1 MEEKRKPPAT
11 AVPRNILALG
21 FVSFFTDISSEMV
34 YSLLPTFILGLPG
47 SGRAILGMIEGLAE
61 ALSYDMR
68 AVSGIFS
75 DKFRKRK
82 ALVLVG
88 YSLSNA
94 VKPFFAVAQTAFDAL
109 TIRVTDRVGK
119 GVRTAPRDA
128 LLSESVSEERRGA
141 AFGLHRTLDQT
152 GAIIGPLIASG
163 AMYLLGLTARD
174 VFWISFIPGIAALL
188 VLLFLVK
195 ERIGKPSGEFKLL
208 REVRKVLKGGFSLLL
223 VVVGLFS
230 LGAFSYWPVIANAGD
245 AGVDV
250 RVVPTFYAMVNL
262 THTLVAI
269 PSGVLSDRIGKE
281 SVLVMGY
288 GAFFAT
294 ALLLLLWPANYF
306 FAILIALIFGIYE
319 GIVNTV
325 ARALV
330 PKYSE
335 SSLRGTAYGLYY
347 LVVGQCALVSN
358 LAVGILWEHYGSS
371 TAALYSLA
379 LSSIGIMGMLLFIFT
394 QRRRNS

>member
-1 MEEKRKPPAT
+1 MEEQKESPAT
-11 AVPRNILALG
+11 AVSRNILALG
-21 FVSFFTDISSEMV
+21 LVSFFTDISSEMV
-34 YSLLPTFILGLPG
+34 YSLLPAFILGLPG
-47 SGRAILGMIEGLAE
+47 SGRAILGTIEGLAE

-82 ALVLVG
+82 ALILVG
-88 YSLSNA
+88 YGLSNA
-94 VKPFFAVAQTAFDAL
+94 VKPLFAVAQTAFDAL

-128 LLSESVSEERRGA
+128 LLSESVSEEQRGA

-174 VFWISFIPGIAALL
+174 VFWISFIPGLAALL

-195 ERIGKPSGEFKLL
+195 EKTGKPSGEFRLL
-208 REVRKVLKGGFSLLL
+208 REVRKVLNGRFTFLL

-230 LGAFSYWPVIANAGD
+230 LGAFSYWPVITNATD
-245 AGVDV
+245 AGVDL

-269 PSGVLSDRIGKE
+269 PSGVLSDRVGKE
-281 SVLVMGY
+281 HVLAMGY

-294 ALLLLLWPANYF
+294 ALLLLLWPGNYY
-306 FAILIALIFGIYE
+306 FAVLIALTFGIYE

-335 SSLRGTAYGLYY
+335 SALRGTAYGLYY
-347 LVVGQCALVSN
+347 LVVGTCALISN
-358 LAVGILWEHYGSS
+358 TAVGTLWEHYGSS
-371 TAALYSLA
+371 TAAMYSLA
-379 LSSIGIMGMLLFIFT
+379 LSSLGIVGMLLFILT
-394 QRRRNS
+394 QRRKP